1 MEIKMV
7 YVIHSLVWPLLACLF
22 WWWNELWYASPV
34 RARCKSLNAKLPPG
48 HLGIPI
54 FGDYL
59 SFMWYFHFIR
69 RPDRYIRSKMQKYGN
84 NNNNV
89 GAYRTYLYGSPA
101 IIASSPSLCKSK
113 ITATTGFKQGWPSS
127 EVLGSHS
134 VISIHGSRHQHI
146 KGLLTSEFTQPDT
159 LTRIAQQLQPCIVAA
174 LHSWFQMGQINT
186 FHQVKRVALEFM
198 GRYMGG
204 LELGPEIDALEKLFS
219 TMNEGIRAQPWNFP
233 GMPFRHALQCRK
245 KLTEKLRLQLMK
257 KKKEGKSIGA
267 TSDMM
272 DRLMQSKDKEGR
284 HLSDEEVV
292 DNVLSSIANI
302 LFTWAI
308 YFLAKN
314 PHVLL
319 KLREENME
327 MAREKKG
334 ADVIYKDFLR
344 LKYTNKV
351 VDETIRIASLSGF
364 VFKKATE
371 DIKFE
376 GYLIPKGWNVLLWL
390 RHLHVDPSNFED
402 PLTFNPDRWDSRP
415 KHGTYLPFGGGVRTC
430 PGSTMA
436 RLITILFLHQLA
448 IGYRWELTNP
458 DMKIIY
464 LSHPVPADGVDV
476 SVSKI

>member
-101 IIASSPSLCKSK
+101 IIASSPSLCKSI

-204 LELGPEIDALEKLFS
+204 LELSPEIDALEKLFS

-233 GMPFRHALQCRK
+233 GMPFRHALQ
-245 KLTEKLRLQLMK
+245 
-257 KKKEGKSIGA
+257 
-267 TSDMM
+267 
-272 DRLMQSKDKEGR
+272 
-284 HLSDEEVV
+284 
-292 DNVLSSIANI
+292 
-302 LFTWAI
+302 
-308 YFLAKN
+308 
-314 PHVLL
+314 
-319 KLREENME
+319 EENME

-448 IGYRWELTNP
+448 IGYRWELANP

-464 LSHPVPADGVDV
+464 LSHPVPADGVDI

>member
-101 IIASSPSLCKSK
+101 IIASSPSLCKSI

-174 LHSWFQMGQINT
+174 LHSWFQMGQINA
-186 FHQVKRVALEFM
+186 FHQVKR
-198 GRYMGG
+198 
-204 LELGPEIDALEKLFS
+204 
-219 TMNEGIRAQPWNFP
+219 
-233 GMPFRHALQCRK
+233 CRK

-292 DNVLSSIANI
+292 DNVLSSIAI
-302 LFTWAI
+302 SYIGIAYPVTWAI

-319 KLREENME
+319 QLREENME
-327 MAREKKG
+327 MAMEKKG

-448 IGYRWELTNP
+448 IGYRWELANP

-464 LSHPVPADGVDV
+464 LSHPVPADGVDI

>member
-101 IIASSPSLCKSK
+101 IIASSPSLCKSI

-186 FHQVKRVALEFM
+186 FHQVKR
-198 GRYMGG
+198 
-204 LELGPEIDALEKLFS
+204 
-219 TMNEGIRAQPWNFP
+219 
-233 GMPFRHALQCRK
+233 CRK

-292 DNVLSSIANI
+292 DNVLSSIAI
-302 LFTWAI
+302 SYIGIAYPVTWAI

-351 VDETIRIASLSGF
+351 VDETIRIAGLSGF

-390 RHLHVDPSNFED
+390 RHLHVDPSIQTDGILVQNMEH
-402 PLTFNPDRWDSRP
+402 TF
-415 KHGTYLPFGGGVRTC
+415 
-430 PGSTMA
+430 
-436 RLITILFLHQLA
+436 
-448 IGYRWELTNP
+448 
-458 DMKIIY
+458 
-464 LSHPVPADGVDV
+464 LSEEE
-476 SVSKI
+476 